1 MWNPVLADWENSGA
15 RRGQS
20 PCTTALPEGCLAKSA
35 LAALYACWGVPSLGR
50 SSLVLE
56 RQVAAKSMITTP
68 VSPQLRGHLHG
79 RPSLLSLGG
88 KDRER
93 VQRGGASGETCRVS
107 ARGAVRPGQRV
118 HGFFWLQCGCK
129 ELFSHLI

>member
-20 PCTTALPEGCLAKSA
+20 PCVMALSEGCLMRSA
-35 LAALYACWGVPSLGR
+35 LTELYACWGFPSFVR

-56 RQVAAKSMITTP
+56 HQVAAKSMITMS

-79 RPSLLSLGG
+79 RPSLLSLGRGRTDSAVLTHSMVGPPG
-88 KDRER
+88 KPVE
-93 VQRGGASGETCRVS
+93 S
-107 ARGAVRPGQRV
+107 V
-118 HGFFWLQCGCK
+118 HEAQ
-129 ELFSHLI
+129 